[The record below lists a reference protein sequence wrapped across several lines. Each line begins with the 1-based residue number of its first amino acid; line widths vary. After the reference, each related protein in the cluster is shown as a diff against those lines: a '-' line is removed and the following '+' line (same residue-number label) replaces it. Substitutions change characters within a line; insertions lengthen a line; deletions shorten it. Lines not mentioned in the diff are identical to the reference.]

1 MNILLTHGTVVSL
14 KFLAMAIIENEILRE
29 ARGRLGDFIIYQYR
43 GKTCLRQRPA
53 RKTKQFSPGQLAQ
66 QERISSVAVLY
77 QAAKSIGSVSYTHL
91 SYPVRKLK
99 HLQPLLRKG

>member
-43 GKTCLRQRPA
+43 GKTCL
-53 RKTKQFSPGQLAQ
+53 LA
-66 QERISSVAVLY
+66 
-77 QAAKSIGSVSYTHL
+77 AAWI
-91 SYPVRKLK
+91 P
-99 HLQPLLRKG
+99 